1 MLKVLI
7 TGGSGLLAVNWA
19 CFARDTCNVVLA
31 LHEKNVVL
39 DGVKS
44 AFIDLESR
52 DGILEVLNRISPDVV
67 VHAAGLTNVDK
78 CQLNS
83 KLAYH
88 VNCELAAN
96 VAFSCAKADVKLV
109 YISTDHL
116 FSGQDSLTCEDS
128 RPQPVNIYGE
138 SKLCAEH
145 KVALLNSQALIIRT
159 NFFGWGH
166 QFRQSFSDWIYS
178 NIINNKEITLFD
190 DVYFTPIL
198 IDTLTKYVH
207 ELLALNVSGIF
218 NVVSDERISKYEFGL
233 LLCER
238 FGLSSHLIKLGN
250 ISSVDLFAPRPN
262 DMSLSNKKLKQIL
275 GVDSVSVLNQLDLL
289 KFQFESGRAKEIK
302 NAVRES

>member
-19 CFARDTCNVVLA
+19 CCARDTCEVVLA
-31 LHEKNVVL
+31 LHKKNVVL

-44 AFIDLESR
+44 VFVNLVSR
-52 DGILEVLNRISPDVV
+52 DDILGVLNQISPDVV
-67 VHAAGLTNVDK
+67 VHTAGLTNVDE

-83 KLAYH
+83 QLAYH
-88 VNCELAAN
+88 VNCELTAN
-96 VAFSCAKADVKLV
+96 VAFACAKAGAKLV

-116 FSGQDSLTCEDS
+116 FSGQSPLSSEDS
-128 RPQPVNIYGE
+128 STQPANIYAE

-145 KVALLNSQALIIRT
+145 EVTSLNPEALIIRT

-178 NIINNKEITLFD
+178 NISNNKEITLFD

-198 IDTLTKYVH
+198 IDSLTTYIH
-207 ELLALNVSGIF
+207 ELLALNVNGIF
-218 NVVSDERISKYEFGL
+218 NVVSDERISKYAFGL
-233 LLCER
+233 LLCEK
-238 FGLSSHLIKLGN
+238 FGLSSHLIKRGN
-250 ISSVDLFAPRPN
+250 ISSIKLLAPRPN

-275 GVDSVSVLNQLDLL
+275 GVGSVSVSNQLDLL
-289 KFQFESGRAKEIK
+289 KFQLENGRAKEIK
-302 NAVRES
+302 NAIRES